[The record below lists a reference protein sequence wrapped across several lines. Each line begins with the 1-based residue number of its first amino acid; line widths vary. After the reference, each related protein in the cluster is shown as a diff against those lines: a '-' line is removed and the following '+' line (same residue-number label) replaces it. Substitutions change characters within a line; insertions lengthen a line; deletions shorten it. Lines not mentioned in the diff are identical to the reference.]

1 MIERVSRHRITLAVL
16 GGIVTLAVVIVLMI
30 PAEKTLGEGI
40 RSVFIHGAMILT
52 GMLGLYIAGLLGLG
66 VAVTG
71 SEGIWK
77 LTRTVGWVGFGMYVA
92 GIVMSFPA
100 ARVNWGGIF
109 LDEPRMRAGLNNIAL
124 ALIVL
129 VAVGFVK
136 QIRANGLLTA
146 GLAIFLAWSTYT
158 APLVLHPSNPIGTSP
173 SPAIK
178 LTFGALLALCVAASA
193 WIVWRGSRQ
202 VQAENRE

>member
-1 MIERVSRHRITLAVL
+1 MPSVTRRGVPSWIELDKEGFNAVFRDMPVREEL
-16 GGIVTLAVVIVLMI
+16 TM
-30 PAEKTLGEGI
+30 PI
-40 RSVFIHGAMILT
+40 REQLVPN
-52 GMLGLYIAGLLGLG
+52 
-66 VAVTG
+66 
-71 SEGIWK
+71 
-77 LTRTVGWVGFGMYVA
+77 VA

-100 ARVNWGGIF
+100 AQVNWGGIF
-109 LDEPRMRAGLNNIAL
+109 LAEPRMRAGLNNIAL

-129 VAVGFVK
+129 VATSFVR
-136 QIRANGLLTA
+136 QVRANGLLAA

-178 LTFGALLALCVAASA
+178 LTFAALLALCVAASA

-202 VQAENRE
+202 PQAEG